1 MQFAGG
7 KHCELIPKRS
17 GDMMS
22 TFRAYGS
29 AVAMLCAVVL
39 SACSRDP
46 LVPVLYGNFLYNRG
60 DFTKATSVY
69 LDSLMRGRN
78 VEWIHYNLANVY
90 LSLGEADAA
99 LGRLELARDVSDS
112 GLLFRVYYNLGNIK
126 YHKGEYQDA
135 LTAYRQALEYKPTN
149 RDAKFNYELSLR
161 QLRNTRGEEQGS
173 ADASDGSNEELRA
186 QASRLLDYIHG
197 TERVFWVHKEQYTDD
212 ATQKDW

>member
-1 MQFAGG
+1 
-7 KHCELIPKRS
+7 
-17 GDMMS
+17 MMS